1 MLEGDGGE
9 GGEKESKLCV
19 YLLTPCYHH
28 TYHICIPQ
36 ERIVHG
42 PPEADSDREKDFQ
55 HNLQSMK
62 DIVRSIVHARRE
74 GKGSEDLP
82 FIDALLQSGVP
93 EKQVGKVLMSLLKNV
108 LFPCACSS
116 IVTVVTIQPQLD
128 PRLHIPPVHFQP
140 LSTLN
145 CFSEVPL
152 QILH

>member
-1 MLEGDGGE
+1 MLP
-9 GGEKESKLCV
+9 SHIS
-19 YLLTPCYHH
+19 HH
-28 TYHICIPQ
+28 YSQ

-55 HNLQSMK
+55 RNLQSMK
-62 DIVRSIVHARRE
+62 DMVRSIVHARRE